1 MMMRALPHQP
11 VDQHPLMGLTQHP
24 LQVLSPRQKVTVPDL
39 PTTMD
44 LPLQS
49 QKALHHLQV
58 VLKDLCPQQAVGV
71 PLGLMK
77 KDLCLHPH
85 LQLMAQRHRKTRGQ
99 HLQKGAVL
107 PRLMDQDLQNHPDP
121 TGAEVSHHSVVRVD
135 LPPEAEVVHLFA
147 VKVVLLLEVGQD
159 HQLEVGQDLQLEVG
173 QDRQLG
179 VDLVLQEVGQD
190 LQEAGLVLQEAVL
203 VLQEVVLVLLQ
214 EVGQGLQGADLA
226 LPEVGQVQEAD
237 LDLEV
242 AHVQGQDLQGADLGQ
257 EVGHVQE
264 AVLDLHE
271 VDQHPQ
277 PVEVMMKRRKKVL
290 LVEKFN

>member
-71 PLGLMK
+71 PPGLMK

-121 TGAEVSHHSVVRVD
+121 TGVRVD

-159 HQLEVGQDLQLEVG
+159 HQLEVGQDL
-173 QDRQLG
+173 QLG